1 MRFRFGRD
9 FESLDIYRIY
19 NGIFH
24 SFFIKTLMRLKDISV
39 FLFELL
45 FNKSVDVRK
54 KKIVKI
60 NYLAQVNR
68 LSSCLEEASLQY
80 LLSIHNFGLVL
91 DIGANQGQYYD
102 QIRNGLGYNGW
113 IVSVEPNP
121 RDFEI
126 LKETAGNDPKFIGI
140 NQACGSVPGSV
151 TLHVMSDSKLSS
163 IYQANDQFRERFYS
177 DFSNNR
183 EITVNMTTVEEILN
197 SLEIKWEGNI
207 FLKTDTQGHDLEVL
221 KGLGGFIDSIQAIQC
236 EQSVIPIYDGV
247 NDFTSLNKFLNL
259 QNFSLFSSTPVLRDK
274 MDQSIMEINAFYIRK
289 RS

>member
-1 MRFRFGRD
+1 
-9 FESLDIYRIY
+9 
-19 NGIFH
+19 
-24 SFFIKTLMRLKDISV
+24 MRLKDITG
-39 FLFELL
+39 FLFEFL
-45 FNKSVDVRK
+45 FNKTVDIRK
-54 KKIVKI
+54 KKIVPV
-60 NYLAQVNR
+60 NYFTQMNR
-68 LSSCLEEASLQY
+68 LNYSLEEASLRH
-80 LLSIHNFGLVL
+80 LFSSHDFGLVL
-91 DIGANQGQYYD
+91 DIGANQGQYYH
-102 QIRNGLGYNGW
+102 QIRNGLGYKGW

-151 TLHVMSDSKLSS
+151 ILHVMTDSKLSS

-197 SLEIKWEGNI
+197 GLEIKWEGNI

-221 KGLGGFIDSIQAIQC
+221 KGLGGFVDSIQAIQC

-247 NDFTSLNKFLNL
+247 NDFTSFNKFLNL
-259 QNFSLFSSTPVLRDK
+259 QNFYLLSSTPVLRDK
-274 MDQSIMEINAFYIRK
+274 KDQSIMEINAFYIRK
-289 RS
+289 KS